1 MEDLLNLASELM
13 KDDNYKKSSFEE
25 LPDGEYLVNIDKI
38 ELRENDKG
46 TQWISF
52 TNTVIDGDFSERKMF
67 INMFLTEKTI
77 KRTISAIMNIITS
90 FGYELD
96 TSMFADFNTL
106 VECLQTL
113 INKQANV
120 TKKTNGEFV
129 NYTLRGVEE

>member
-46 TQWISF
+46 TQWIGF
-52 TNTVIDGDFSERKMF
+52 TNTVVDGDYSERKMF

-96 TSMFADFNTL
+96 TSMFADFDTL
-106 VECLQTL
+106 VECLQSL
-113 INKQANV
+113 INKQATV
-120 TKKTNGEFV
+120 VKKTNGEFV

>member
-13 KDDNYKKSSFEE
+13 KDDNYKKSNFEE

-46 TQWISF
+46 TQWIGF

-96 TSMFADFNTL
+96 TSMFADFDTL
-106 VECLQTL
+106 VECLQSL

-120 TKKTNGEFV
+120 TKRTNGEFV